1 MTTQGMWQIL
11 SDLLDGE
18 KLPDSL
24 NKDIYDLCEGKA
36 FVVRESNE
44 ELVTEINELQVK
56 YDQLWD
62 ESKRIYEDGAK
73 IIDGLDKIILR
84 QLKQIEMLKK
94 ELSGVKE

>member
-1 MTTQGMWQIL
+1 MTTQGMWQML

-94 ELSGVKE
+94 ESE

>member
-1 MTTQGMWQIL
+1 MTTQGMWQML

-18 KLPDSL
+18 KLPESL

-94 ELSGVKE
+94 ESE